1 MMALRLV
8 LDDCPGDSIFDIE
21 PARSPAI
28 RIVEKLSTRVVP
40 GAVYRGMAATGEID
54 GLPQRTRQG
63 GWDPSQG
70 AADLERRY
78 AELTGRQY
86 TAQAP
91 DRQADPEGWA
101 AWVEFSRQT
110 LGFVP
115 QAASGDVDVWRQLLQ
130 GRYPSLAAL
139 NDAWRTS
146 YAAWADIP
154 LPDVLPRRSAALRD
168 WLLFEG
174 IVLPS
179 HAAAHRFTVYLPQ
192 SQLMADDKRLDLA
205 RRVAGLEKPAHTSF
219 DVKFYWA
226 FFRLGEARLGTDTI
240 VDAGGR
246 SPAFLSPFVLDQSF
260 LGSGYLA
267 PDRQNRLASPCPRPG
282 GGCTPSSTAG
292 GSR

>member
-1 MMALRLV
+1 V
-8 LDDCPGDSIFDIE
+8 
-21 PARSPAI
+21 
-28 RIVEKLSTRVVP
+28 
-40 GAVYRGMAATGEID
+40 
-54 GLPQRTRQG
+54 RTRQG
-63 GWDPSQG
+63 AWDPSQG
-70 AADLERRY
+70 AGDLERRY

-91 DRQADPEGWA
+91 DRRTDPAGWA
-101 AWVEFSRQT
+101 AWVDFSRQT

-115 QAASGDVDVWRQLLQ
+115 QATAGDATDTGLWRQLLQ

-139 NDAWRTS
+139 NAAWRTTYGDWTEIS
-146 YAAWADIP
+146 
-154 LPDVLPRRSAALRD
+154 LPDLLPRRAAALTD

-179 HAAAHRFTVYLPQ
+179 HAAAHRFTIYLPQ
-192 SQLMADDKRLDLA
+192 SQLMADDQRLALA
-205 RRVAGLEKPAHTSF
+205 LRVAGLEKPAHTSF

-226 FFRLGEARLGTDTI
+226 FFRIGEARLGTDTI
-240 VDAGGR
+240 VDVGGR
-246 SPAFLSPFVLDQSF
+246 SPTFMSPFVLDQSF

-267 PDRQNRLASPCPRPG
+267 SDRRNRLSSPCPRPG